1 MPKAIWK
8 GVVIAQSDDTTLL
21 EGDHFFPPETV
32 HREYLRDS
40 GKVSASS
47 DWKGEIRYLDVVV
60 GKDINKDAAFY
71 YPEPLKAASSIK
83 GHIAFVKSVE
93 IVK

>member
-8 GVVIAQSDDTTLL
+8 GALIAESDDTTLL
-21 EGDHFFPPETV
+21 EGDYYFPPETV

-40 GKVSASS
+40 GKISAS
-47 DWKGEIRYLDVVV
+47 DWKGEIRHLDVIV
-60 GKDINKDAAFY
+60 GKHVNKDAAFY

-83 GHIAFVKSVE
+83 GHIAFTKGVQ